1 MKLKVN
7 YEIEGNKY
15 YDITEMRTP
24 SVNSKSYFDF
34 YVSFKRHDEIKDYYI
49 SIIDGDKIIH
59 REHVKISWITNPKD
73 TGWIYGI
80 TLCGGGR
87 VFSEVKFGNK
97 LPTCTKDR
105 KSYYIDVQS
114 YDEEGRPLFDK
125 KGCPVTHKEYC
136 RKEAVKE
143 VSTDTLPKSIL
154 KKLDMLKV

>member
-7 YEIEGNKY
+7 YEIDGNKY
-15 YDITEMRTP
+15 YDVTEMRRT
-24 SVNSKSYFDF
+24 SSNSKTYFDF

-49 SIIDGDKIIH
+49 SIYDGDKIIH
-59 REHVKISWITNPKD
+59 REHVSISWITNPKENN
-73 TGWIYGI
+73 WLYGI
-80 TLCGGGR
+80 TICGNR
-87 VFSEVKFGNK
+87 VVSEVRYGNR
-97 LPTCTKDR
+97 LPSCTKVR
-105 KSYYIDVQS
+105 SSYYIDVQS
-114 YDEEGRPLFDK
+114 YDKDGRPIFDK

>member
-1 MKLKVN
+1 MKLKIN
-7 YEIEGNKY
+7 YELEGNKY
-15 YDITEMRTP
+15 YDITDMKMVP
-24 SVNSKSYFDF
+24 SESKSYFDY
-34 YVSFKRHDEIKDYYI
+34 YVSFKRHDEIKDYFI
-49 SIIDGDKIIH
+49 SIYDGDKIIH

-114 YDEEGRPLFDK
+114 YDKDGRPMFDK

-143 VSTDTLPKSIL
+143 VSTDNLPKSIL
-154 KKLDMLKV
+154 KKLDLLKV